1 MTPLSF
7 QLIAVI
13 VTLGFVLAL
22 QGRFSRRSWRLA
34 REQLVD
40 IHAVEQL
47 VPRVE
52 FAHFEGRI

>member
-1 MTPLSF
+1 
-7 QLIAVI
+7 
-13 VTLGFVLAL
+13 
-22 QGRFSRRSWRLA
+22 LA

-52 FAHFEGRI
+52 FAHFEGRV